1 MIKILYDFL
10 TLQAKNGAAEYTR
23 RVFFSLLDKIHK
35 EDTEAIIYCLYDSSS
50 MLKYEELQPK
60 ALNDRYVCFVD
71 INDGVERLNNLDCD
85 VFFFGCAQNG
95 SAYSE
100 LQFLNCKSIIVFHD
114 CVWEE
119 IYNND
124 LSIYTT
130 LNSEDLFKHRRTQP
144 IGKRIYFN
152 LKSPTMRFCRW
163 LLHVRQHGILE
174 KGCKMV
180 QPSLNLFRRREDSI
194 IISVS
199 DYSKKTLMYNFN
211 IPETRIKVRFS
222 PERIYKDGVEMCR
235 NEKLQ
240 SIIDQRKKFYLLVS
254 ANRPLKNAKK
264 TLIAFHSYVSL
275 SPNSYIVTVGYGSN
289 SFENHIDLPFLSD
302 FDLQIAYA
310 NCYALIYPSYFEGF
324 GYPPLEAMKYGKPV
338 LSSNVCSMPEILE
351 DAPVYFSPLYES
363 AIFGALCCLTDDNY
377 QYYSEKSITQYSK
390 IHEKQEQDLED
401 LINIIMS
408 H

>member
-1 MIKILYDFL
+1 MKILYDFL
-10 TLQAKNGAAEYTR
+10 TLYSKYGSAEYTR
-23 RVFFSLLDKIHK
+23 RIFFTILNKIK
-35 EDTEAIIYCLYDSSS
+35 NEAPETILYCLYDRLY
-50 MLKYEELQPK
+50 MPKYEELLPGILDEPQIQ
-60 ALNDRYVCFVD
+60 FID
-71 INDGVERLNNLDCD
+71 INNGIDKVNELDCN
-85 VFFFGCAQNG
+85 VFFLGCAQTM
-95 SAYSE
+95 SRYVE
-100 LQFLNCKSIIVFHD
+100 LQYINCRSVIVIHD

-119 IYNND
+119 FYNND
-124 LSIYTT
+124 INIYLT
-130 LNSEDLFKHRRTQP
+130 LNSEDIFRHRMTNP
-144 IGKRIYFN
+144 MGIRIYFN

-254 ANRPLKNAKK
+254 ANRPFKNAKK
-264 TLIAFHSYVSL
+264 TLIAFHRYVSL